1 MVDKSD
7 NEIYFIMI
15 YKPKENKKEKQDI
28 IKKLKE
34 NYFPLDGE
42 KDFEEDVVRI
52 FGRYFVGQNIN
63 KCKIIYNNKKYN
75 LKEYFNEID
84 SNYNHEIKEIKLK
97 LIIINNI
104 TNMKDMFHGCFYL
117 SSVSEPKNGQYICK
131 SYDNYTKTHSLSY
144 EETKIED
151 INKENNINININYEL
166 KEKYK
171 EESIDICY

>member
-15 YKPKENKKEKQDI
+15 YEPKENKKEKQDI

-42 KDFEEDVVRI
+42 KDFEEDLIRI

-63 KCKIIYNNKKYN
+63 KCKIIYNNKKYK
-75 LKEYFNEID
+75 LKEYFNEIV

-97 LIIINNI
+97 IIGINNI

-117 SSVSEPKNGQYICK
+117 SSVSEPKNEQYICK

-151 INKENNINININYEL
+151 INKENNINIVRTIYPKFQVNQI
-166 KEKYK
+166 
-171 EESIDICY
+171 

>member
-42 KDFEEDVVRI
+42 KDFEEDVIRI

-75 LKEYFNEID
+75 LKEYFNEIV
-84 SNYNHEIKEIKLK
+84 SN
-97 LIIINNI
+97 
-104 TNMKDMFHGCFYL
+104 
-117 SSVSEPKNGQYICK
+117 
-131 SYDNYTKTHSLSY
+131 
-144 EETKIED
+144 
-151 INKENNINININYEL
+151 
-166 KEKYK
+166 
-171 EESIDICY
+171 

>member
-42 KDFEEDVVRI
+42 KDFEEDVIRI

-75 LKEYFNEID
+75 LKEYFNEIV
-84 SNYNHEIKEIKLK
+84 SNYNK
-97 LIIINNI
+97 NNW
-104 TNMKDMFHGCFYL
+104 N
-117 SSVSEPKNGQYICK
+117 
-131 SYDNYTKTHSLSY
+131 
-144 EETKIED
+144 
-151 INKENNINININYEL
+151 
-166 KEKYK
+166 
-171 EESIDICY
+171 